1 MLQEVT
7 GVLVINQLSNT
18 GADRIIMTTASS
30 ITIRK
35 YRIQDLSPVV
45 RLFTDSVHELTAAA
59 YDETQRYAWASRT
72 PNLDTWQQRLE
83 GMETLV
89 AEDGSALAGFISYE
103 PDGNIDLVYTA
114 PNYARQGIASTLYL
128 EAEEQ
133 LKAKDLK
140 ELRTESS
147 VVARPFFE
155 RHGFE
160 VVDEQRVTVR
170 GAHFLRYN
178 MRKSLL
184 A

>member
-1 MLQEVT
+1 MSTVT
-7 GVLVINQLSNT
+7 
-18 GADRIIMTTASS
+18 S

-45 RLFTDSVHELTAAA
+45 RLFTDSVHELTAGA

-72 PNLDTWQQRLE
+72 PHLDTWRERLE
-83 GMETLV
+83 SLETLV
-89 AEDGSALAGFISYE
+89 AEEGSDLAGFISYE
-103 PDGNIDLVYTA
+103 KDGTIDLVFTA
-114 PNYARQGIASTLYL
+114 PNYARRGIASALYH
-128 EAEEQ
+128 EAEQQ
-133 LKAKDLK
+133 LKDLGVT
-140 ELRTESS
+140 ELKTEAS

-170 GAHFLRYN
+170 GAQFLRYL
-178 MRKSLL
+178 MRKKLD